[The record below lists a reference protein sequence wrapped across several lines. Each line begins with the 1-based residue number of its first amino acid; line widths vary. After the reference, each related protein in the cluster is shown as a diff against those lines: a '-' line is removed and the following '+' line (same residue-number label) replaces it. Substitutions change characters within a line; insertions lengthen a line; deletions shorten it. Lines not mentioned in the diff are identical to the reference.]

1 MGQYINKIYEAQADG
16 ADFQN
21 LDKLISEKADECLK
35 GYRETLPPMDYENVR
50 DAAFSVAAITKK
62 QAFEIGFKAAIN
74 LILECR
80 NR

>member
-21 LDKLISEKADECLK
+21 LDKLISEKTDECLK
-35 GYRETLPPMDYENVR
+35 DYRETLPPLDFEAVR
-50 DAAFSVAAITKK
+50 DAAFSVAAAAMK
-62 QAFEIGFKAAIN
+62 QAFEIGFKTAVR

-80 NR
+80 D